1 MEAKSGSLQHGICS
15 SPLLPLFLQPLSKA
29 LHENTKYHDDRR
41 IPPTDG
47 SWRAEVWEEEANRG
61 LSVFWHLLT
70 SSTIKS
76 LLHLDFEAIITAA
89 KAE

>member
-1 MEAKSGSLQHGICS
+1 MEFVPAHFF
-15 SPLLPLFLQPLSKA
+15 PLFLQPLSKA

-61 LSVFWHLLT
+61 LSVFWHLLI
-70 SSTIKS
+70 SSPNLVCCMLI
-76 LLHLDFEAIITAA
+76 LR
-89 KAE
+89 